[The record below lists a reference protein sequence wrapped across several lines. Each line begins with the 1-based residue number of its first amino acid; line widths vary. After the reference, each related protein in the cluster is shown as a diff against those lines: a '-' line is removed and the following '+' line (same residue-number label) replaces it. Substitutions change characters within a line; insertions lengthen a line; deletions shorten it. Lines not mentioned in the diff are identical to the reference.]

1 MNFEAILA
9 RLAASVPFAAHC
21 GVSLD
26 RLDRGSATA
35 TLPFRQAGLNHI
47 GTQYAAALFAVG
59 EAASGAAMAGLFA
72 DLLGAVRPVAGEA
85 TIRYLKPAKGKV
97 RAEATT
103 EGDPEGLLR
112 SLRDDGRV
120 AFPVTVELLDSES
133 SEKLAEMTVRWH
145 VTDMSKPK
153 EAR

>member
-1 MNFEAILA
+1 MSFEAIRA
-9 RLAASVPFAAHC
+9 RLTAGVPFAEHC

-26 RLDRGSATA
+26 KLDRGSATA

-47 GTQYAAALFAVG
+47 GTQHAGALFAVG

-72 DLLGAVRPVAGEA
+72 DVLGRVRPVAGEA
-85 TIRYLKPAKGKV
+85 TGG
-97 RAEATT
+97 E
-103 EGDPEGLLR
+103 PEGLLR
-112 SLRDDGRV
+112 SLRDEGRV

-133 SEKLAEMTVRWH
+133 GEKLAEMTVRWH
-145 VTDMSKPK
+145 VTDISKPK